1 MLYNLNILTTK
12 LTTLPIVSALVIFLA
27 PIKFIL
33 ILVGLA
39 ILLDTIVGIIKSKK
53 LKVPITSKK
62 LSNILFKMV
71 IYQGAVLTFYCI
83 DVFILG
89 DFIKLAI
96 SVPFALTKV
105 VALIAISIEMYSI
118 DESLRL
124 FNDGKGFKFYFKR
137 LIGLIKDTKKDVN
150 EII

>member
-12 LTTLPIVSALVIFLA
+12 LTTLPIVSALVIFLT
-27 PIKFIL
+27 PVNSLL

-137 LIGLIKDTKKDVN
+137 LIGLFKDTKKDVN

>member
-12 LTTLPIVSALVIFLA
+12 LTTLPIVSALVIFLT
-27 PIKFIL
+27 PVNSLL

>member
-1 MLYNLNILTTK
+1 
-12 LTTLPIVSALVIFLA
+12 VSALVIFLA

-33 ILVGLA
+33 ILVGIA
-39 ILLDTIVGIIKSKK
+39 IFLDTLVGIIKSKK

-62 LSNILFKMV
+62 LSNVMYKML

-83 DVFILG
+83 DVHILG
-89 DFIKLAI
+89 DFIRLAV
-96 SVPFALTKV
+96 SVPYALTKV

-118 DESLRL
+118 DESLMK

-137 LIGLIKDTKKDVN
+137 LIGLVRDTKKDVN
-150 EII
+150 EIL